1 MSLQKFVRRD
11 PEILK
16 VKVLEARVRFSLP
29 PPEVDVR
36 HLDSAL
42 EREILSSS
50 TATDL
55 SLRNRAPSWNVVE
68 SSPPPPRKRSSTAE
82 RDKVSHSAPFE
93 IVTKEISNFVSS

>member
-1 MSLQKFVRRD
+1 MKRASSGNQFDMSLQKFVRRD

-55 SLRNRAPSWNVVE
+55 FLRSRTPSWIVVE
-68 SSPPPPRKRSSTAE
+68 SSPPPPWKAIFDCGE
-82 RDKVSHSAPFE
+82 RQSFTLCP
-93 IVTKEISNFVSS
+93 I